1 MKTGADEATL
11 NATMSLAEQISRMA
25 DVQLAR
31 LKGGESLTS
40 IQKVGIVTEAEII
53 EDDL

>member
-1 MKTGADEATL
+1 
-11 NATMSLAEQISRMA
+11 MSLAEQISRMA

-31 LKGGESLTS
+31 LKGGESLNN

-53 EDDL
+53 EDNS